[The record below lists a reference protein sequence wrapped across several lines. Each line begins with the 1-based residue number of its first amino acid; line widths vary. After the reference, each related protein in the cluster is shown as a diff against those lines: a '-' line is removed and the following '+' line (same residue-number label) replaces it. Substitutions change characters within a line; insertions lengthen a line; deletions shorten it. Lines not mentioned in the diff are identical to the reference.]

1 MLMSIRTKPCILTGV
16 EGKGMA
22 LRFLPVLRKAAMT
35 GAGQRY
41 ETVLSLL
48 TLTADRKK
56 IPITA
61 VLKDAVAWIEGAAGI
76 GGSMRD

>member
-1 MLMSIRTKPCILTGV
+1 MIG
-16 EGKGMA
+16 
-22 LRFLPVLRKAAMT
+22 AA
-35 GAGQRY
+35 QRY

-61 VLKDAVAWIEGAAGI
+61 VLKDAVAWIEGAVGI